1 MLQSDEV
8 YIHNNFIHSQ
18 FRWGSIEFVAE
29 SGDTLSYCIAFIY
42 DLLGHWC
49 VEGHHRGKRSI
60 TLHLTYN
67 VFDLPFH
74 HCKIIKLLHQRKDAG
89 KLYTVSTLYLCFVL
103 LWYYILLLLNLLSL
117 LFFSSLPFS
126 PFSLSF
132 FPPFLSSFFFFPL
145 FPAKKYLFSREPV
158 WGGPESERS

>member
-1 MLQSDEV
+1 M
-8 YIHNNFIHSQ
+8 
-18 FRWGSIEFVAE
+18 
-29 SGDTLSYCIAFIY
+29 
-42 DLLGHWC
+42 
-49 VEGHHRGKRSI
+49 EGHHRGKRSI

-132 FPPFLSSFFFFPL
+132 FPPFLSSSFFPP
-145 FPAKKYLFSREPV
+145 FPAKKYLFSREPR
-158 WGGPESERS
+158 GGRDEGEGQTMYCACIFVVCRNVAKANTVFSSKPGTLELNNSEVGSYFTIDHRWRP